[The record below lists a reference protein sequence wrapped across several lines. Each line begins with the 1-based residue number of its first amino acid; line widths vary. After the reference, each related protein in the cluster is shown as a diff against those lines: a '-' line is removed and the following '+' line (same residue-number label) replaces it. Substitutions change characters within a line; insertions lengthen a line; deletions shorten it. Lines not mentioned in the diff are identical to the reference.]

1 MLNGRKLY
9 GFSTHRQPWSNEMER
24 VAVLAE
30 KHARGDAA
38 RAVRSVRKERVR
50 VERRAAAR
58 KAAGEAAVEAATK
71 ALQGLVIGGLVGE
84 EGGRERRAVEA
95 GDEQPVVAASDYGAD
110 GSAAG
115 KADRAAEEE
124 RAAEEKSAAEAATR
138 AMQRPAIRGGVCGA
152 TGQVTTTGRGDEGRK
167 EKGPRSFPQT
177 NDENERE
184 GWVRSREGAPAAV
197 LLRPPDPGLPVP
209 PHDQLANPRGGL
221 VFLYP
226 SHARSSDS
234 GSRSG
239 SQSCFHGCYGHCQGT
254 SLCSNRSPALIARYG
269 LLPSV
274 LLSVAPLPSGFSP
287 RLRYKP
293 FLSFLL
299 RSPLATMATEHNP
312 DHVMTEGQI
321 PVGDDTLDELGEE
334 FLEDLADGALPVLN
348 DEVAHSAPAS
358 SHPSQSGEPAAK
370 KLCGEG
376 QSSAAG
382 PSGVAS
388 ASTSAPPSIP
398 RASSSGSSDATA
410 PALGRAIGPS
420 APRPAPVSRS
430 RPVHPEP
437 EPENAAAGA
446 ASGLAPNVRFRNLR
460 RHRTTV
466 GTTLHALTRNTQSL
480 VDVIFPESSAEEVRA
495 AVLTRIASL
504 INGQAFNGV
513 IPSYESATGEALQR
527 PRRTYSRHSFFWL
540 AAQDARI
547 FRSLFPI
554 TVRLANNRA
563 MEVKVFSDP
572 NLEFTMARA
581 RGDTH
586 MVLRNVPLGY
596 SPERLRSTL
605 LAGVTDAGQP
615 WLSDIRLFHRLKD
628 PYDDSAYSQLLG
640 LPVAAEG
647 DVGFERIPAVLWLP
661 GQEDPVLLNISSHS
675 CSVCSSNHRVNDHAC
690 FALTRPARL
699 PNRHAIS
706 VSQLQSV
713 NGRLIGQQPA
723 PAAFKK
729 DPGLLLIGVDLDMD
743 VWTCSLC
750 DFTCGLALDSAMY
763 HIASETHRKRLQES
777 AHLPAVKEKY
787 GAWRVSTLLQ
797 HQNISA
803 FLQ

>member
-1 MLNGRKLY
+1 
-9 GFSTHRQPWSNEMER
+9 
-24 VAVLAE
+24 
-30 KHARGDAA
+30 
-38 RAVRSVRKERVR
+38 
-50 VERRAAAR
+50 
-58 KAAGEAAVEAATK
+58 
-71 ALQGLVIGGLVGE
+71 
-84 EGGRERRAVEA
+84 
-95 GDEQPVVAASDYGAD
+95 
-110 GSAAG
+110 
-115 KADRAAEEE
+115 
-124 RAAEEKSAAEAATR
+124 
-138 AMQRPAIRGGVCGA
+138 
-152 TGQVTTTGRGDEGRK
+152 
-167 EKGPRSFPQT
+167 
-177 NDENERE
+177 
-184 GWVRSREGAPAAV
+184 
-197 LLRPPDPGLPVP
+197 
-209 PHDQLANPRGGL
+209 
-221 VFLYP
+221 
-226 SHARSSDS
+226 
-234 GSRSG
+234 
-239 SQSCFHGCYGHCQGT
+239 
-254 SLCSNRSPALIARYG
+254 
-269 LLPSV
+269 
-274 LLSVAPLPSGFSP
+274 
-287 RLRYKP
+287 
-293 FLSFLL
+293 
-299 RSPLATMATEHNP
+299 MATEHNP

-334 FLEDLADGALPVLN
+334 FLEDLSDVALPVLN
-348 DEVAHSAPAS
+348 DEVAHSAPAGTHS
-358 SHPSQSGEPAAK
+358 TQSGEPAAK

-410 PALGRAIGPS
+410 PALGRAIAPS
-420 APRPAPVSRS
+420 APRPAPASRS
-430 RPVHPEP
+430 RPVQPEP
-437 EPENAAAGA
+437 EPEHAAAGA
-446 ASGLAPNVRFRNLR
+446 ASGLAPNVRFQNLR
-460 RHRTTV
+460 RH
-466 GTTLHALTRNTQSL
+466 
-480 VDVIFPESSAEEVRA
+480 P
-495 AVLTRIASL
+495 
-504 INGQAFNGV
+504 
-513 IPSYESATGEALQR
+513 
-527 PRRTYSRHSFFWL
+527 
-540 AAQDARI
+540 
-547 FRSLFPI
+547 
-554 TVRLANNRA
+554 

-572 NLEFTMARA
+572 NVEFTMALA

-628 PYDDSAYSQLLG
+628 PYDDSAYSQLLA

-675 CSVCSSNHRVNDHAC
+675 CSVCSSNHRVTDHAC
-690 FALTRPARL
+690 FALTRRARL
-699 PNRHAIS
+699 PNRHTIS

-729 DPGLLLIGVDLDMD
+729 DPGLFLIGVDLDVE